1 MLLPVLAFVIIAAA
15 VGVGAALIPREAR
28 PIGQLA
34 IALLGVVLLIWL
46 VLIPFLRWRTTTYT
60 ITNRRLITRSGI
72 LNKVGKDLPLN
83 RINEVSYER
92 SLIDR
97 MLGCGS
103 LIVQTAAE
111 DGTIVLHD
119 VPDVEHVNLEM
130 TVEVGRPAAHVAE
143 VIMNRPE
150 ALNALSTEHVQR
162 LGSAASELAADDQV
176 SVVIISSALDRA
188 FCVGA
193 DLKERR
199 GVANDD
205 LRQQRRVFQEAF
217 DALRALRTP
226 TIAAVEGFALGGGF
240 ELALCCDLIIASAT
254 ASFGLPEVGLGLIPG
269 EGGTQLLP
277 RRIGLN
283 KSADLLLTGRRVGA
297 EEALRMGFVD
307 RLVPEGAAR
316 SSARELAQE
325 IATKSPISLRAAK
338 RALRDGIDVDLSSGL
353 EIENQA
359 WEEAAFS
366 ADRLEGIEAFNM
378 RRAPRWPSW
387 QESGR

>member
-1 MLLPVLAFVIIAAA
+1 
-15 VGVGAALIPREAR
+15 
-28 PIGQLA
+28 
-34 IALLGVVLLIWL
+34 
-46 VLIPFLRWRTTTYT
+46 
-60 ITNRRLITRSGI
+60 
-72 LNKVGKDLPLN
+72 
-83 RINEVSYER
+83 
-92 SLIDR
+92 
-97 MLGCGS
+97 
-103 LIVQTAAE
+103 
-111 DGTIVLHD
+111 
-119 VPDVEHVNLEM
+119 M
-130 TVEVGRPAAHVAE
+130 TVEVGRPSAHVAE

-150 ALNALSTEHVQR
+150 ALNALSTDHVQR
-162 LGSAASELAADDQV
+162 LGDAATQLAADDQV
-176 SVVIISSALDRA
+176 SVVIISSALERA

-226 TIAAVEGFALGGGF
+226 MIAAVEGFALGGGF

-283 KSADLLLTGRRVGA
+283 KSADLLLTGRRVAA

-316 SSARELAQE
+316 NSARELAEE

-338 RALRDGIDVDLSSGL
+338 RALRDGVDVDLTSGL

-366 ADRLEGIEAFNM
+366 ADRLEGIEAFNL